1 MGLVYADITL
11 INGEDVVLAK
21 RNIIG
26 EEEVKQMTVSMLVDT
41 GSVYMCINETIKE
54 QLQLHMIESGKVN
67 WQMVK
72 L

>member
-11 INGEDVVLAK
+11 ISGEDLVLAK

-26 EEEVKQMTVSMLVDT
+26 EEEVKQMNVSMLIDT

-54 QLQLHMIESGKVN
+54 QLQLQTLRSERVN
-67 WQMVK
+67 WRIVR
-72 L
+72 